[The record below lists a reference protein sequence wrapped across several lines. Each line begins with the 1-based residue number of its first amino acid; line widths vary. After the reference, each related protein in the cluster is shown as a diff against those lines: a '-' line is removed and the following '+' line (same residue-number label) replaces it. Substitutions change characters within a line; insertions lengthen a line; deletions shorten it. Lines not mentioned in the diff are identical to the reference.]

1 METVESE
8 IQQYITQLN
17 EEEKQS
23 VLQLLKTFIKG
34 KQVSSERISIEQ
46 YNEELEA
53 SERQIDEGRF
63 TTQEDLEREL
73 KQW

>member
-1 METVESE
+1 METVERE

-23 VLQLLKTFIKG
+23 VLQLLKTFVKG
-34 KQVSSERISIEQ
+34 KKLSGERISIEQ
-46 YNEELEA
+46 YNQELQA
-53 SERQIDEGRF
+53 SERQIEEGRF
-63 TTQEDLEREL
+63 TSQEDLEKEL